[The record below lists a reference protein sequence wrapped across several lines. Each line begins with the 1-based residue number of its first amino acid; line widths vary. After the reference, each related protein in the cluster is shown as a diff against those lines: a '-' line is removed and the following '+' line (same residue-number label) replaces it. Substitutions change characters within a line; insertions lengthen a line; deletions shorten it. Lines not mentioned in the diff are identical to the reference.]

1 MTPTSI
7 LRVSDQDQ
15 DAVPGVNS
23 AMHDV
28 ITQLSKWSENHVS
41 KCFKTFSDHSAP

>member
-41 KCFKTFSDHSAP
+41 KCFKTFNDHSAP